1 MEQLKRE
8 LLLICRGRDT
18 GRPDLQGEWVQEFF
32 DALTLTLTEKGIES
46 FDVEQLRTAYV
57 CFMADVKTVSL
68 ESAREMLGL
77 YLHVSPVRRRV
88 GVAMPNSPKIIPII
102 RK

>member
-8 LLLICRGRDT
+8 LLIICRERDT
-18 GRPDLQGEWVQEFF
+18 GRPELQGEWVQEFF
-32 DALTLTLTEKGIES
+32 DALTLTLTETGVET

-57 CFMADVKTVSL
+57 CFMTDVKLVGL
-68 ESAREMLGL
+68 ESAREALGL
-77 YLHVSPVRRRV
+77 YLHVSPIRRKV
-88 GVAMPNSPKIIPII
+88 SVSMPNGPKIVPIL